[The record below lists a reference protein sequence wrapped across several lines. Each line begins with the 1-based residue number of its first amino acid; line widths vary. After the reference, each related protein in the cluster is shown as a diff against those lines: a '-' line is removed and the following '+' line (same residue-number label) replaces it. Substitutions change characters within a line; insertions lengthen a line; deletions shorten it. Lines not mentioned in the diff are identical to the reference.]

1 MDVPFVPVIL
11 VTKATD
17 MTAKVCSIYYFH
29 KDHTAPYYPKILQ
42 NHRFQFLLGITVKN
56 RRQSLCIFF
65 FCGGGRGGLDKQGA
79 SYSFMKPF
87 TYCHC

>member
-17 MTAKVCSIYYFH
+17 MTAKVCLIYYFH
-29 KDHTAPYYPKILQ
+29 KDHTAPYYPKILH

-65 FCGGGRGGLDKQGA
+65 AVGWGGGGGDWINKVHHIH
-79 SYSFMKPF
+79 S
-87 TYCHC
+87 